1 MFRLFILYFF
11 FFYYF
16 IESIRIEDSIKNIII
31 NIGEDPKREGL
42 LHTPERFAKSINF
55 LTSGYNK
62 NITEIIGNGL
72 FNDTVADDDIIIV
85 KDIEMYSLCEHH
97 LLPFFGK
104 VHIAYIPNGK
114 ILGLSKFAKI
124 IEMYSRRFQVQE
136 RLTREIANEIFSI
149 TGAKGVIVG
158 IEACHLCMMMRG
170 VQKQNSK
177 TLTKCILG
185 DITNFNF

>member
-1 MFRLFILYFF
+1 M
-11 FFYYF
+11 
-16 IESIRIEDSIKNIII
+16 EDSIRNIII

-42 LHTPERFAKSINF
+42 INTPERFTKAIHF
-55 LTSGYNK
+55 LTNGYNK
-62 NITEIIGNGL
+62 NVKDVIGNGL
-72 FNDTVADDDIIIV
+72 FNENTTDDIIIV

-104 VHIAYIPNGK
+104 VHIGYIPNGK

-136 RLTREIANEIFSI
+136 RLTKEIAEAII
-149 TGAKGVIVG
+149 LLTGAKGVIVR

-177 TLTKCILG
+177 TFTQCILG
-185 DITNFNF
+185 NITNFDMLNS